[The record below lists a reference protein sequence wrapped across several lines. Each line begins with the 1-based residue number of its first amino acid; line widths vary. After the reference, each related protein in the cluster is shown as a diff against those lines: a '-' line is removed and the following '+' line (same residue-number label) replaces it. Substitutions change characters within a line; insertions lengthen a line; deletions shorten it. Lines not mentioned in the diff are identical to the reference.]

1 MVSLDSPNNTPPPL
15 DPPLHTLHT
24 MESLVKAH
32 LWYFLCAHYF
42 NFFKYIYFWGG
53 GEEEG
58 EFEFDYSKECASTVL
73 CGRAIEF
80 VQLIHGV

>member
-1 MVSLDSPNNTPPPL
+1 MVFSVC
-15 DPPLHTLHT
+15 TL
-24 MESLVKAH
+24 
-32 LWYFLCAHYF
+32 FLYF
-42 NFFKYIYFWGG
+42 NYYFSGG
-53 GEEEG
+53 GGGGGGGGEEEEG

>member
-1 MVSLDSPNNTPPPL
+1 MQIISN
-15 DPPLHTLHT
+15 
-24 MESLVKAH
+24 
-32 LWYFLCAHYF
+32 FL
-42 NFFKYIYFWGG
+42 NIYIFGGG